1 MVDSHKV
8 NSISRNGEPE
18 DKKKMNERQKHTEQ
32 SGILYNQIKL
42 LGVEWK
48 TKVNA
53 TIVVATISNFVQC

>member
-18 DKKKMNERQKHTEQ
+18 DKKKWMRDKNTQN

-42 LGVEWK
+42 LWVGWK

-53 TIVVATISNFVQC
+53 TIAAATISNFV